1 MDTILF
7 HSVIMHE
14 VNLRLECK
22 KPEIVKKSLE
32 PDIKNTE
39 SLHTEIKADKKCV
52 EINVKG
58 KKLSHLKAIIN
69 SYLSII
75 STLNEIAEIENIK

>member
-1 MDTILF
+1 MLF
-7 HSVIMHE
+7 YGGMTHE
-14 VNLRLECK
+14 VTLRLECK

-39 SLHTEIKADKKCV
+39 SLHTEIKADKKFV

-75 STLNEIAEIENIK
+75 SMLNEIVEIENIK

>member
-1 MDTILF
+1 MT
-7 HSVIMHE
+7 HE
-14 VNLRLECK
+14 VTLRLECE

-32 PDIKNTE
+32 PDVKNTE
-39 SLHTEIKADKKCV
+39 GLHTEIKVGKDVDKETGKKFV
-52 EINVKG
+52 EIKVKG

-75 STLNEIAEIENIK
+75 STLNEIEKIK